1 MCGRASIG
9 SGTGGG
15 EVKLVGGKLVGG
27 KLVAGKLVAG
37 KLVAGKFL
45 ESRYGMLAI
54 GGEL

>member
-15 EVKLVGGKLVGG
+15 EVKLVGGKLVEG
-27 KLVAGKLVAG
+27 KLAAGKLVAG

-54 GGEL
+54 GGAL